1 MKGNS
6 AAVVETRLKQSAH
19 FLKLVVTA
27 NQFWKMLKMWNLLRY
42 LDFYF
47 SSSSVRKEIVKLPNF
62 QAKVVLFVGHF
73 LLPGQKFLRQRTMQS
88 YIYGRRRR
96 SEKKIFMLMM
106 TASSSRSLILLP
118 LKIQGTLFFAIHQFV
133 CFNNVTKNI
142 EHEVLLWYIP
152 FLETCNIQPI

>member
-1 MKGNS
+1 MKS
-6 AAVVETRLKQSAH
+6 FTISWLLF
-19 FLKLVVTA
+19 FL
-27 NQFWKMLKMWNLLRY
+27 LLRP
-42 LDFYF
+42 
-47 SSSSVRKEIVKLPNF
+47 EGNCKLPNF

-142 EHEVLLWYIP
+142 EHEVLLWYTTYP
-152 FLETCNIQPI
+152 FLKHVTYYLFRYILTVY